1 MGTVIVCSNPRS
13 RIPTPEVLYEAKLSD
28 GTYEWKDTSG
38 ASRGYPN
45 NYLDINTISN
55 GKYKVTLRDGATS
68 EGLRFIV
75 LSHNILLGKR
85 YANLSTTWERL
96 LKDRSGHFRLGTS
109 IQNLRVSSD
118 STWHYSSNI
127 YESDNVYNFSQEFTW
142 LVMLWEHGLTM
153 SEFENW
159 GAFPDAQVIMLWRK
173 EGASSSEV
181 FPIKKIEIVG
191 ERVPLT
197 STDSQQGYRYGGT
210 SIVSNLFSFSTPRT
224 IRKEDFEVSRE
235 GIVKISVICKKSNGE
250 WTQWY
255 PLSALETQTNVVGL
269 KIRGDILIHNDF
281 QAGTFINAGGTPI
294 PDYYQGYETSR
305 LNTVTFDSGTA
316 VATYIGGN
324 FTTRTLHLAN
334 VAKKVHATLV
344 HKEGL
349 NVKAYV
355 SLRSE
360 GNFVSGESL
369 GVGNGNRR
377 SVTLQHT
384 TGLTNEGFKL
394 YFNGVEQAVS
404 SYSFASGSGLVT
416 FTAPSGVSVK
426 CDYFYNTG
434 AENFVEMTRTATYRN
449 EDKPGMLESQ
459 FKYETTT
466 GGNVATLKAEVA
478 GDGRIEEMA
487 VFFNQ

>member
-1 MGTVIVCSNPRS
+1 
-13 RIPTPEVLYEAKLSD
+13 
-28 GTYEWKDTSG
+28 
-38 ASRGYPN
+38 
-45 NYLDINTISN
+45 
-55 GKYKVTLRDGATS
+55 
-68 EGLRFIV
+68 
-75 LSHNILLGKR
+75 
-85 YANLSTTWERL
+85 
-96 LKDRSGHFRLGTS
+96 
-109 IQNLRVSSD
+109 
-118 STWHYSSNI
+118 
-127 YESDNVYNFSQEFTW
+127 
-142 LVMLWEHGLTM
+142 MLWEHGLTL
-153 SEFENW
+153 SEFEEW
-159 GAFPDAQVIMLWRK
+159 GAFPDGQVLILWRQ
-173 EGASSSEV
+173 ANTSSSEI

-191 ERVPLT
+191 TPLKLDETT
-197 STDSQQGYRYGGT
+197 SNEVIYRGKTLVSDWYNFSEPREISQEDIEINGGGY
-210 SIVSNLFSFSTPRT
+210 IN
-224 IRKEDFEVSRE
+224 
-235 GIVKISVICKKSNGE
+235 ISVMCKKANGE
-250 WTQWY
+250 KSQWY
-255 PLSALETQTNVVGL
+255 PLRAFETQSNVTGI
-269 KIRGDILIHNDF
+269 KIRADIGIQNFVNGTGL
-281 QAGTFINAGGTPI
+281 AG
-294 PDYYQGYETSR
+294 YLRSY
-305 LNTVTFDSGTA
+305 LNSITFDRRSANGTY
-316 VATYIGGN
+316 VGGN

-334 VAKKVHATLV
+334 IAKKVHATLV
-344 HKEGL
+344 HREGL

-384 TGLTNEGFKL
+384 TGLTNGGFKL

-426 CDYFYNTG
+426 CDYYYNTG

>member
-1 MGTVIVCSNPRS
+1 MGMIYVMSTPMSTYEILGTLRTSLLGTGTVIKKIKVKLIN
-13 RIPTPEVLYEAKLSD
+13 EASSD
-28 GTYEWKDTSG
+28 
-38 ASRGYPN
+38 
-45 NYLDINTISN
+45 
-55 GKYKVTLRDGATS
+55 
-68 EGLRFIV
+68 GLRFWLIGYTSIDNRCCFCTYENGEMTVNQTEHVVANQAKLLEIDSNGNVEKTVAFMSHGMTKETLESIPESV
-75 LSHNILLGKR
+75 LLEKLQRFAWLAVVIGWEQNGAVSSAKFPVKSVEITGKR
-85 YANLSTTWERL
+85 YHGENEE
-96 LKDRSGHFRLGTS
+96 F
-109 IQNLRVSSD
+109 D
-118 STWHYSSNI
+118 SNQPLFVPAATKVVDSKTY
-127 YESDNVYNFSQEFTW
+127 
-142 LVMLWEHGLTM
+142 
-153 SEFENW
+153 EFE
-159 GAFPDAQVIMLWRK
+159 
-173 EGASSSEV
+173 
-181 FPIKKIEIVG
+181 
-191 ERVPLT
+191 
-197 STDSQQGYRYGGT
+197 
-210 SIVSNLFSFSTPRT
+210 TPRT
-224 IRKEDFEVSRE
+224 IKYSDFNIDKDALTYASNVITPNDPNYHNYNEDSLTHQYGRGV
-235 GIVKISVICKKSNGE
+235 
-250 WTQWY
+250 
-255 PLSALETQTNVVGL
+255 ALRACF
-269 KIRGDILIHNDF
+269 KHND
-281 QAGTFINAGGTPI
+281 GTWSSWELITPNMTDQENVIAMKLRAQLKVTSPTYTWGTGSAAQTI
-294 PDYYQGYETSR
+294 QGYTGPAWINS
-305 LNTVTFDSGTA
+305 VTFDRQTA
-316 VATYIGGN
+316 TGTYIGGN

-334 VAKKVHATLV
+334 IAKKVHATLV
-344 HKEGL
+344 HKDGL

-369 GVGNGNRR
+369 GVGTGNRQ

-426 CDYFYNTG
+426 CDYYYNAG